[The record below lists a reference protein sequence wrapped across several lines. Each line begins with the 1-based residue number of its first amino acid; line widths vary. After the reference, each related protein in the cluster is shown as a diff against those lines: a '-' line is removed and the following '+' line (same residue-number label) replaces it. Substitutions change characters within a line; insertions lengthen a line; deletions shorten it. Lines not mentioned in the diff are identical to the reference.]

1 MHRDRFL
8 SFVVA
13 DVLHADVVLYAV
25 IGDFPAME
33 RERATRGTNRGSP
46 RGIPR
51 KTRSHQD
58 SWMLAL
64 CCTDLTYWPLQLPCT
79 INRDPARSA
88 SYTKRKG
95 GRGGGGGRERKKK
108 HKEKIQEGRRDV
120 ASHVVVTL
128 NDLPFFFFLLL
139 LFHTHRFRG
148 WGWVSSSRFDLA
160 YWKRPTVKMENR
172 LGLRRWKKRRRD
184 LARAISRRRTHYAHL
199 TSCALPKNDVYKHAT
214 YCADADA
221 RQSCRFDLC
230 YWLVEI
236 IFSLT
241 GMKFRYMR

>member
-1 MHRDRFL
+1 MLDAEIESRLNFRQFKVDTRWGLSLSNGMARRSWRVLIVLLIKASRGRKAQTPNWCAIVRVIKAAFL
-8 SFVVA
+8 FPPSLSLSLSLLSSPLLSSPPSRSFYSLFLLIAFACTVIVSCHSS
-13 DVLHADVVLYAV
+13 LHADVVLYAV

-95 GRGGGGGRERKKK
+95 GRGGGGEERERKNTKK
-108 HKEKIQEGRRDV
+108 RYRKGEEMWL
-120 ASHVVVTL
+120 VTL
-128 NDLPFFFFLLL
+128 
-139 LFHTHRFRG
+139 
-148 WGWVSSSRFDLA
+148 
-160 YWKRPTVKMENR
+160 
-172 LGLRRWKKRRRD
+172 
-184 LARAISRRRTHYAHL
+184 
-199 TSCALPKNDVYKHAT
+199 
-214 YCADADA
+214 
-221 RQSCRFDLC
+221 
-230 YWLVEI
+230 
-236 IFSLT
+236 
-241 GMKFRYMR
+241 